1 MKGKNNMKYNL
12 VKRTKMNYIDDQL
25 TIVKVASSLDQ
36 ALKYKVAND
45 MLEESDEN
53 VSFEVCIRIDD
64 VFEYMDLQGY
74 VGESEALAEKIRTE
88 QSEADLN

>member
-1 MKGKNNMKYNL
+1 
-12 VKRTKMNYIDDQL
+12 MNYIDDQL

-74 VGESEALAEKIRTE
+74 AGESEALAEKIRTE